1 MIEKARPVWFRP
13 GLIHCRRGRDTR
25 STASGALT
33 HVEQLDHLDDCGG
46 DTGTGAE
53 DGGGTCLVESVV
65 ILRRNDTADYH
76 HDVLTAELLELV
88 DDLGHEG
95 L

>member
-1 MIEKARPVWFRP
+1 MLIQKHSASKAY
-13 GLIHCRRGRDTR
+13 
-25 STASGALT
+25 ALT
-33 HVEQLDHLDDCGG
+33 HVEEFDHLDDCGG

-53 DGGGTCLVESVV
+53 DGGSTCLVEGVV
-65 ILRRNDTADYH
+65 ILRRNNTADYH

-95 L
+95 LVTGCEGGCRAS